1 MLRSFR
7 QLRFRLL
14 AAVTM
19 LAGAGGA
26 CLAQTAGG
34 QGSEI
39 ANAWAPTT
47 VSHYAGVTAWSALDP
62 RTGEYTLMVHDG
74 GDTRSVGVA
83 PRPVPFDVDLGPDER
98 GDPVAAYSRCEREPR
113 LSQRSRPGLP
123 IAVTGRG
130 CDVFVISLADAA
142 SAVETKVRGASTD
155 GASEF
160 LPSVWRGKVAFGRV
174 YEQREGRRGTL
185 PYLYVRSLHDEA
197 TSQRLPGGPRGQT
210 GRPGPRALDLYGR
223 RLGIVWEHVRQAGDL
238 RTAIRLDTRGGRPRL
253 VGRVDSTAETTYSHV
268 GVDLVHGRLF
278 WGTDCVGQTCAG
290 GEQGA
295 SFVSRVRIEG
305 LEQEGIAYL
314 SGTDRLAASAQ
325 ARSSGVS
332 VRAEGFSLQSGGG
345 ARCRDLDDPALA
357 REPGCR
363 IVVEELSFGAPRP

>member
-1 MLRSFR
+1 MSLLKRLKPRSHGPALVRASRDPDAFAEFYE
-7 QLRFRLL
+7 Q
-14 AAVTM
+14 
-19 LAGAGGA
+19 
-26 CLAQTAGG
+26 
-34 QGSEI
+34 
-39 ANAWAPTT
+39 
-47 VSHYAGVTAWSALDP
+47 YAERVLIF
-62 RTGEYTLMVHDG
+62 M
-74 GDTRSVGVA
+74 TRRV
-83 PRPVPFDVDLGPDER
+83 FDVELAFDLTSETFALALER
-98 GDPVAAYSRCEREPR
+98 SEQFRGSTAEEEQGWLFA
-113 LSQRSRPGLP
+113 
-123 IAVTGRG
+123 IARN
-130 CDVFVISLADAA
+130 L
-142 SAVETKVRGASTD
+142 
-155 GASEF
+155 
-160 LPSVWRGKVAFGRV
+160 
-174 YEQREGRRGTL
+174 
-185 PYLYVRSLHDEA
+185 
-197 TSQRLPGGPRGQT
+197 
-210 GRPGPRALDLYGR
+210 LYGR